1 MTPREFELA
10 GLIQVAQRARSR
22 DQSPASALLPPQELI
37 SGSKGA
43 AEQYL
48 GRSRSGD

>member
-10 GLIQVAQRARSR
+10 ELIRVAQRAKSH
-22 DQSPASALLPPQELI
+22 DQSPTSALLPPQEFI

-43 AEQYL
+43 AEPDS